1 MAKGSRDRDN
11 SNGTDTAFQRTY
23 SC

>member
-1 MAKGSRDRDN
+1 MTTVRCN
-11 SNGTDTAFQRTY
+11 CSNGTDTAFQRTY